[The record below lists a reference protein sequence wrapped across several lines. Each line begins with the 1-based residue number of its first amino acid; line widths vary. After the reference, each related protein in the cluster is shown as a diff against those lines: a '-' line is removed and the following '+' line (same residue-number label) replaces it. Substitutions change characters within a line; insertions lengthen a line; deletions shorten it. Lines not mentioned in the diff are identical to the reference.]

1 MNRQGKR
8 KQATQSAEQIKTID
22 NVKQAARD
30 YLNHYGNSKEE
41 SLEIQRKLVLVEQ
54 GDRESQRD
62 LILRLQHY
70 FEEILHR
77 PVREEILPFCSSYE
91 GLVYSTYGWGILDVV
106 LHLSPLIEEVR
117 ITAEKQVTYMER
129 GNKKF
134 LPYVPTWQEV
144 QVLQQKLTNASGLLF
159 HEKRPR
165 LSGYLEKLKSRLTMF
180 TYPYTRNPTIILR
193 RFTTTSFSLEEL
205 RLQSQPTFD
214 KKIQLLLEQ
223 QVYGRAN
230 VLVIG
235 PMASGKTT
243 LLISMLKL
251 KNPYEDYITI
261 YESEHEMRFA
271 DVWPGEVV
279 ELQNVEEIGI
289 SLENCFKDIYRTTAN
304 TVLIGEIRE
313 PLEAY
318 HFVNAGIRGTD
329 ATIAALH
336 ERFPDKALHDLTD
349 LVFQYGGRSIEL
361 TQERISRA
369 VNFINSLKIRNTGH
383 RYIDAIY
390 TSSWNE
396 QMCRVESI
404 PLVIFNVA
412 SGEYEW
418 TGRKIKRQLA
428 EYMCLTGQA
437 DLQVLQELGV
447 IEKGSAI

>member
-1 MNRQGKR
+1 M
-8 KQATQSAEQIKTID
+8 
-22 NVKQAARD
+22 
-30 YLNHYGNSKEE
+30 
-41 SLEIQRKLVLVEQ
+41 
-54 GDRESQRD
+54 
-62 LILRLQHY
+62 
-70 FEEILHR
+70 
-77 PVREEILPFCSSYE
+77 
-91 GLVYSTYGWGILDVV
+91 
-106 LHLSPLIEEVR
+106 
-117 ITAEKQVTYMER
+117 
-129 GNKKF
+129 
-134 LPYVPTWQEV
+134 
-144 QVLQQKLTNASGLLF
+144 
-159 HEKRPR
+159 
-165 LSGYLEKLKSRLTMF
+165 
-180 TYPYTRNPTIILR
+180 
-193 RFTTTSFSLEEL
+193 
-205 RLQSQPTFD
+205 
-214 KKIQLLLEQ
+214 
-223 QVYGRAN
+223 
-230 VLVIG
+230 LVIG
-235 PMASGKTT
+235 PMATGKTT